1 MITKKEYDEARK
13 IVVDYEM
20 QEYEN
25 GIWERGIFRSPVNRV
40 ILEGKRNKETNEYFF
55 ILRDTYNEKSGKK
68 NTTKVV
74 DADII
79 KTWEPYVPKPNYKFK
94 FFELWEM

>member
-13 IVVDYEM
+13 TVVDYEI

-25 GIWERGIFRSPVNRV
+25 GIWERGFFRSPNRR
-40 ILEGKRNKETNEYFF
+40 LFEGKRNKETNEFYFIF
-55 ILRDTYNEKSGKK
+55 RDSYNDKDGHKEV
-68 NTTKVV
+68 NKVV

-79 KTWEPYVPKPNYKFK
+79 KTWEPFVPKPNYKFK
-94 FFELWEM
+94 FFELWEI